1 MRGNCNDNLKSIILL
16 SDFLRQSIIIFYRWG
31 GYTVNPFHQQ
41 DKQWFEDRRRRINDR
56 IYGTEV
62 KDRFLFSFFFFF
74 LFIFSPWTHGGWRE
88 ARERKGKDA
97 PFERN
102 SLSWLH
108 AVRISLQRRIIQ
120 IIASEMIISDDHATV
135 DLAALK

>member
-1 MRGNCNDNLKSIILL
+1 MIVRTRN
-16 SDFLRQSIIIFYRWG
+16 G
-31 GYTVNPFHQQ
+31 GQ
-41 DKQWFEDRRRRINDR
+41 RS
-56 IYGTEV
+56 
-62 KDRFLFSFFFFF
+62 FSFF
-74 LFIFSPWTHGGWRE
+74 LFFSPSLPRRTVAGLRE
-88 ARERKGKDA
+88 ARERRGRRKGKDA

-108 AVRISLQRRIIQ
+108 AVRIFSQRRIIQ